1 MRVPAP
7 RLSQLAHL
15 FSVNPSA
22 AFGYKNMLASLR
34 RHRDPFSSRSTLPCT
49 SPSCN
54 VDPKFDVATVPD
66 DRTLVGSRRHS
77 SHSDK
82 ADSISL
88 SAMPEDGECVKFR
101 CSSREPPTSSETRDP
116 SVRLSIIYPLPSAE
130 NLLDHEPTPPATT
143 IDSVAPPFCVP
154 ALTPPPT
161 HYKRRRGRI
170 ISDEDYDPESDQASI
185 RYVCVL
191 SFLAVGQV
199 VTTPRADQIPYPRV
213 HCDSHSEP

>member
-7 RLSQLAHL
+7 RLGQLAHL

-22 AFGYKNMLASLR
+22 AFGYKSMLASLR
-34 RHRDPFSSRSTLPCT
+34 RHRDPFSSPCT
-49 SPSCN
+49 SPSSD
-54 VDPKFDVATVPD
+54 VDPKFDVETVPD
-66 DRTLVGSRRHS
+66 DRTLVEFRPHS

-82 ADSISL
+82 ADTISL
-88 SAMPEDGECVKFR
+88 STMPEDEDCVKSQ
-101 CSSREPPTSSETRDP
+101 CSSREPPPSFETRDP

-130 NLLDHEPTPPATT
+130 NLLVHEPTPPSIT
-143 IDSVAPPFCVP
+143 IDPVAPPFCVP
-154 ALTPPPT
+154 ALTPPPA

-170 ISDEDYDPESDQASI
+170 ISDEDYDPVPDQASI

-191 SFLAVGQV
+191 NFLAVGQV
-199 VTTPRADQIPYPRV
+199 VTTPRTDQIPNPKV